1 MPAAAHSTLFP
12 RASLVL
18 SLIVAGVALS
28 RCGCDELD
36 DETGELLGAIS
47 ACRAKTECV
56 HRRVLLVVV
65 DTLKASGCGCYG
77 YRRRTTPVID
87 LLAER
92 GVRFERFYAAS
103 PWTSPAF
110 GTIFTG
116 VSPTVHRAGWE
127 TGKKNDEA
135 MTIKGVTITPLRD
148 DLPTLAGMLG
158 GVPSGAIVTN
168 SLLSSELGYGRGFDT
183 YDQEGAS
190 STRHR
195 RADEVTRAALE
206 WLERN
211 SKGDFFL
218 VVHYFDPHI
227 AYMPPE
233 RYREAF
239 VRGPCGRIEARFAAV
254 KKIRNGSLRPT
265 AREKACIRDL
275 YDGEVRFVDQQIGE
289 LLAGM
294 RRLDLL
300 SNTWIA
306 VSADHGEEHW
316 EHGTFEHG
324 HRYEDEVTRVPLVV
338 RPACRGSTPAAATVS
353 QTASHVDLTATV
365 LRLFGRE
372 IPESLEGRSL
382 LPAIEGE
389 EIDSRPAYMEFNLY
403 GKQKHA
409 LFDGRFKIV
418 RKLADGSAHLY
429 DMEKDPA
436 EKRPLTRGHP
446 RFARMLDRIREH
458 AAELK
463 ARSNSD
469 EKPDRKVRL
478 SPRAAEAL
486 KQLGYV
492 E

>member
-1 MPAAAHSTLFP
+1 MLEAAHSTLFP
-12 RASLVL
+12 RASLILPLV
-18 SLIVAGVALS
+18 VAGLALS
-28 RCGCDELD
+28 GCGCDELE
-36 DETGELLGAIS
+36 DETGELLGEIS
-47 ACRAKTECV
+47 DCRVKTSCA

-110 GTIFTG
+110 GTILTG
-116 VSPTVHRAGWE
+116 VSPGVHRAGWE

-135 MTIKGVTITPLRD
+135 TTIKGVTITPLRD
-148 DLPTLAGMLG
+148 DLPTLAGLLG
-158 GVPSGAIVTN
+158 DVRSGAIVTN
-168 SLLSSELGYGRGFDT
+168 SLLAGELGYGRGFDT

-206 WLERN
+206 WLE
-211 SKGDFFL
+211 GHAAEDFFL

-239 VRGPCGRIEARFAAV
+239 VRGPCGRIAARFAAV
-254 KKIRNGSLRPT
+254 KKVRNGSLRLS
-265 AREKACIRDL
+265 AREKACVRDL

-289 LLAGM
+289 LLSGM

-300 SNTWIA
+300 ASTWIA
-306 VSADHGEEHW
+306 VTADHGEEHW

-353 QTASHVDLTATV
+353 ETASHVDLTATV
-365 LRLFGRE
+365 LRIFGRE

-382 LPAIEGE
+382 LPAMEGGRIE
-389 EIDSRPAYMEFNLY
+389 DRPAYMEFNLY

-418 RKLADGSAHLY
+418 RKPSDGSARLY
-429 DMEKDPA
+429 DLKKDPA

-446 RFARMLDRIREH
+446 RFAGMLDRIQKH
-458 AAELK
+458 AAGLK
-463 ARSNSD
+463 ARFEKD

-486 KQLGYV
+486 QELGYI